1 MINKAIIPVAGLGTR
16 FLPATIA
23 QPKEMLPL
31 VDKPAIQFVV
41 EEARASGIED
51 IILITGKN
59 KRAIEDHFDP
69 SPDLINLL
77 GIKNKHDIIK
87 QVNSVAEMGNLFYI
101 KQNKPLGLGHAILQ
115 AERHMGGENFAVMLG
130 DAIIDQKTPCMQ
142 EMMEIFN
149 KYKKP
154 VIAVEQV
161 EKREISNYGIVKII
175 KNISNDLFEL
185 SDIIEKPK
193 PNVAPSN
200 WAVSARYILTP
211 KIFNYLKKAQ
221 PTVNSEIQLTDS
233 LANYIQCEGGAIA
246 YAIKGKRLDIGSK
259 LEYAKAFVKLG
270 LRNKEIGEE
279 FNRYIQ
285 SLKKH

>member
-101 KQNKPLGLGHAILQ
+101 RQNKPLGLGHAILQ

-142 EMMEIFN
+142 EMMEIFR
-149 KYKKP
+149 
-154 VIAVEQV
+154 V
-161 EKREISNYGIVKII
+161 
-175 KNISNDLFEL
+175 
-185 SDIIEKPK
+185 
-193 PNVAPSN
+193 
-200 WAVSARYILTP
+200 
-211 KIFNYLKKAQ
+211 
-221 PTVNSEIQLTDS
+221 
-233 LANYIQCEGGAIA
+233 
-246 YAIKGKRLDIGSK
+246 
-259 LEYAKAFVKLG
+259 
-270 LRNKEIGEE
+270 
-279 FNRYIQ
+279 
-285 SLKKH
+285 

>member
-41 EEARASGIED
+41 EEAHASGIED

-59 KRAIEDHFDP
+59 KRAIEDHFGP
-69 SPDLINLL
+69 SPDLIDLL
-77 GIKNKHDIIK
+77 GTKNKHDIIK
-87 QVNSVAEMGNLFYI
+87 QVNSVAEMGNLFYVR
-101 KQNKPLGLGHAILQ
+101 QNKPLGLGHAILQ
-115 AERHMGGENFAVMLG
+115 AERHIGGENFAVMLG
-130 DAIIDQKTPCMQ
+130 DAIIDQKTPCML
-142 EMMEIFN
+142 EMIEIFN

-161 EKREISNYGIVKII
+161 EKREISNYGIVKIT
-175 KNISNDLFEL
+175 KSISSDLFEL

-221 PTVNSEIQLTDS
+221 PTVNGEIQLTDS
-233 LANYIQCEGGAIA
+233 LANYIQREGGAIA
-246 YAIKGKRLDIGSK
+246 YAIKGERLDVGSK

-270 LRNKEIGEE
+270 LRNKEIGVE
-279 FNRYIQ
+279 FKRYIQ
-285 SLKKH
+285 SFNKH